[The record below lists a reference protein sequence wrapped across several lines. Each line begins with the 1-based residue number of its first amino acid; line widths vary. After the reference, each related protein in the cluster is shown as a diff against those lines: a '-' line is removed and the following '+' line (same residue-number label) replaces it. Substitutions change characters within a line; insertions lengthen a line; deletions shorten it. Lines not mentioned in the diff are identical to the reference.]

1 MVLCGVHQTFFI
13 CVGPTV
19 PLLGLLL
26 VLYNCFAVGPSPTDA
41 SPPLWL
47 VAVKQQRY
55 TLLIY
60 AQYAAARW
68 WLTALGGVGIPQKMC
83 TRSVGSVWMKTQNC
97 NEPSQQPAASAQRS
111 CPNMQRRGATGVLQ
125 MGIHTLMLKFLS
137 MVEKRI
143 DLWLQNLQLFCIV
156 KIETK
161 LF

>member
-1 MVLCGVHQTFFI
+1 MVERQNACSSLCVIDNRILSSKLLCRAVAIAASWYCAVHQTFFI

-60 AQYAAARW
+60 AQYAAAR
-68 WLTALGGVGIPQKMC
+68 
-83 TRSVGSVWMKTQNC
+83 
-97 NEPSQQPAASAQRS
+97 
-111 CPNMQRRGATGVLQ
+111 
-125 MGIHTLMLKFLS
+125 
-137 MVEKRI
+137 
-143 DLWLQNLQLFCIV
+143 
-156 KIETK
+156 
-161 LF
+161 